1 MKIAVVVLGLL
12 VVAVLAV
19 RWWNTMRARRRWS
32 SFEDFQARREVEAAV
47 ALADGLPGRLERV
60 GDPGAVAVALTGG
73 GFAREC
79 VEDLDEDVAL
89 LALLADDAARRAAK
103 AELPAALL
111 RRVTGRPL
119 PGEQRLRDAAKRSV
133 EGADAALTRL
143 EEVAARLN
151 DRQALLD
158 GGRDDVLA
166 RLDRVEQRLAPLER
180 AAADERLPE
189 PDGAYGPY
197 ARAALARFRRE
208 FGSGAAPLLAAGAAD
223 RRELVDEL
231 RRAAADPRAS
241 YAALRGA
248 LARLERRVD
257 GLARDLEL
265 ARHEARLRA
274 EHEARVRAEQ
284 EARVRAE
291 QEAAAARAAAPGA
304 DSAAAEAA
312 RRAQEEAAV
321 RAAQLAAQRRFP
333 HPA

>member
-1 MKIAVVVLGLL
+1 MKVAVAVLGLL

-19 RWWNTMRARRRWS
+19 RWWSTMRSRRRWS
-32 SFEDFQARREVEAAV
+32 SFEDFPARREVEAAV

-73 GFAREC
+73 GFPREC

-119 PGEQRLRDAAKRSV
+119 PGEQRLRDAAQRSI

-143 EEVAARLN
+143 EAVAARLS

-158 GGRDDVLA
+158 GGRDEVLA
-166 RLDRVEQRLAPLER
+166 RLAQVEQRLAPLER

-189 PDGAYGPY
+189 PAGPY
-197 ARAALARFRRE
+197 SRAALAVFRRE
-208 FGSGAAPLLAAGAAD
+208 FGSRPAPLLAAGAAG

-241 YAALRGA
+241 YAALRAA
-248 LARLERRVD
+248 LARLEGRVD
-257 GLARDLEL
+257 TLARDLEL
-265 ARHEARLRA
+265 ARQEALREQQRA
-274 EHEARVRAEQ
+274 ARERAVE
-284 EARVRAE
+284 ERAARVRAE
-291 QEAAAARAAAPGA
+291 QEAARAAAPGA
-304 DSAAAEAA
+304 DTAAVEAA

-321 RAAQLAAQRRFP
+321 RAARLAAQQRFP